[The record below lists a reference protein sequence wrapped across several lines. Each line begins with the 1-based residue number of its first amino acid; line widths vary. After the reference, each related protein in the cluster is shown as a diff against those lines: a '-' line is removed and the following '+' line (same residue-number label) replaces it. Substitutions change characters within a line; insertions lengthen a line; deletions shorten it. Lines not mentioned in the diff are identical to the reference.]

1 MNNYQMFRKIQE
13 RDNIIKKYSND
24 TKEDLI
30 DLVIEKDNII
40 DNLQSKID
48 KANELLEE
56 ILVVSDWEHEGRFRP
71 VKNTTAQDVYKAV
84 CMLYGILETP
94 YRSDYGALKEDK

>member
-48 KANELLEE
+48 KAIEFINSKHNWYGDEEEDNEDYLFELEDFEQLLDILEE
-56 ILVVSDWEHEGRFRP
+56 
-71 VKNTTAQDVYKAV
+71 
-84 CMLYGILETP
+84 
-94 YRSDYGALKEDK
+94 DK

>member
-48 KANELLEE
+48 KAIEYIEE
-56 ILVVSDWEHEGRFRP
+56 SILDNKIDNVDWDFDDCYYSDMP
-71 VKNTTAQDVYKAV
+71 VARIKPLID
-84 CMLYGILETP
+84 IL
-94 YRSDYGALKEDK
+94 KF

>member
-1 MNNYQMFRKIQE
+1 MNNYQIFRKIQE

-40 DNLQSKID
+40 ENLQSKID
-48 KANELLEE
+48 KANKILDKYAKTEVEDYKEIIKFYKELRN
-56 ILVVSDWEHEGRFRP
+56 V
-71 VKNTTAQDVYKAV
+71 
-84 CMLYGILETP
+84 
-94 YRSDYGALKEDK
+94 LKEDKWTIKK

>member
-48 KANELLEE
+48 KAIEFCDYSFKNPWYISEKELLGKIIE
-56 ILVVSDWEHEGRFRP
+56 IL
-71 VKNTTAQDVYKAV
+71 
-84 CMLYGILETP
+84 
-94 YRSDYGALKEDK
+94 KENKYE

>member
-13 RDNIIKKYSND
+13 RDNIIKKHSND

-48 KANELLEE
+48 NAIELKHNWQSIKENATIVFDNNSLIEFMNNLEK
-56 ILVVSDWEHEGRFRP
+56 I
-71 VKNTTAQDVYKAV
+71 
-84 CMLYGILETP
+84 
-94 YRSDYGALKEDK
+94 LKEDK

>member
-1 MNNYQMFRKIQE
+1 MQE

-48 KANELLEE
+48 KANEIINKLEMQPAYLDCKYYE
-56 ILVVSDWEHEGRFRP
+56 LEGF
-71 VKNTTAQDVYKAV
+71 KELKD
-84 CMLYGILETP
+84 I
-94 YRSDYGALKEDK
+94 LKEVENVENN

>member
-1 MNNYQMFRKIQE
+1 MNNYQIFRKIQE

-40 DNLQSKID
+40 ENLQSKID
-48 KANELLEE
+48 KANKILDKYAKTEVEDYKEIIKFYKELRN
-56 ILVVSDWEHEGRFRP
+56 V
-71 VKNTTAQDVYKAV
+71 
-84 CMLYGILETP
+84 
-94 YRSDYGALKEDK
+94 LKEDK